1 MRRPRLES
9 VFAGR
14 FRCLVGGS
22 MLILALA
29 MADSAGAARFG
40 AAQESVTDEDDLV
53 LARAQ
58 AQRAPRARSRLAS
71 RLWMDCAR
79 NAHAA
84 LQRGQNTAESLSL
97 ANTCT
102 GQWLVAALRDQP
114 KWRAGP
120 TRVQGNSVRVE
131 FRGLSAY
138 VGSSLRIVKAS
149 EVSMR
154 VYGGT
159 RFLRPG
165 LGIPVVVVSPR
176 CRDRPLCKLLPFSG
190 VSRTATAWL
199 ESDPEADVRLVVA
212 DPLRVTSV
220 ELGSTQVSL
229 AEDTSAAY
237 AHVMGSSPI
246 GRLGL
251 LGLMGGRQAG
261 RRAGVYLMEDYDPEK
276 RPLILVHGLGSSPL
290 AWSRLTNAVWS
301 DPELRR
307 HFQVWYLVYST
318 DDPLFVARRRIAGY
332 LDTAWNIV
340 DPEAVDRARQGMVL
354 IGHSLGG
361 VLSRLLCV
369 ETGDALWS
377 TAFSVPPE
385 AVPGDAADIAAIE
398 SLLVFSPYP
407 GVSRAIYLAAP
418 HQGSPLADRWY
429 ARFVKGLAGRA
440 PQEIQALSRIARAHP
455 EVVRPEVLA
464 SYQSGRITSISTL
477 QAAQPVRRASERLLP
492 VPGISYHTIAGRLPS
507 HAPEGDGVVPL
518 ASAVIPGATSTFVVE
533 SGHDVY
539 SHPEAIAEII
549 RILHQDLND
558 ESSISARVP

>member
-1 MRRPRLES
+1 MRRPCLES
-9 VFAGR
+9 VFVHR
-14 FRCLVGGS
+14 HRCLARGG
-22 MLILALA
+22 IWVLALA
-29 MADSAGAARFG
+29 MADSAGAAPFG
-40 AAQESVTDEDDLV
+40 AVQEAVTGEHALV

-58 AQRAPRARSRLAS
+58 AQRAPRATSRLAS
-71 RLWMDCAR
+71 RLWMNCAR

-102 GQWLVAALRDQP
+102 SEWLVAALRDQP
-114 KWRAGP
+114 EWHAGP
-120 TRVQGNSVRVE
+120 THVQGNAVQVE
-131 FRGLSAY
+131 FRGLSSY
-138 VGSSLRIVKAS
+138 FGSSLRIVKAS
-149 EVSMR
+149 DVSMR

-199 ESDPEADVRLVVA
+199 ESDAEADVRLVVA
-212 DPLRVTSV
+212 DPLRATPVV
-220 ELGSTQVSL
+220 HGSTQVSL
-229 AEDTSAAY
+229 AVDTSAAY

-246 GRLGL
+246 GRWGL
-251 LGLMGGRQAG
+251 YGLMGGGQAA

-290 AWSRLTNAVWS
+290 AWSRLTNAVWG
-301 DPELRR
+301 DAELRR

-332 LDTAWNIV
+332 LDSAWTIL
-340 DPEAVDRARQGMVL
+340 DPEAVDPARHGTVL

-385 AVPGDAADIAAIE
+385 AVPGDAADVAAVE

-440 PQEIQALSRIARAHP
+440 PQEVQALSRIARAHP
-455 EVVRPEVLA
+455 EVVRHEVLA
-464 SYQSGRITSISTL
+464 SYRSGRITSISTL

-507 HAPEGDGVVPL
+507 RTPEGDGVVPL
-518 ASAVIPGATSTFVVE
+518 ASAVIPGATSTLVVE
-533 SGHDVY
+533 SGHDLY

-549 RILHQDLND
+549 RILHQDITD
-558 ESSISARVP
+558 ESNVSAQVP